1 MSCVS
6 FRQHQSLIFFLPRQ
20 PKEHEFPMGR
30 RGPIVTIGKCRGSGF
45 AMSAL
50 GHLRTPCHALYEAV
64 MRSEADIGQPTR
76 G

>member
-30 RGPIVTIGKCRGSGF
+30 RCPIVTIGKCRGSGF
-45 AMSAL
+45 TMSASLIGRL
-50 GHLRTPCHALYEAV
+50 GSSEGASITSGLPPMNRHLR
-64 MRSEADIGQPTR
+64 
-76 G
+76 